1 MRFTH
6 KMNTIMGQNKD
17 AAVGFI
23 GIGIIIAIIAG
34 AVLVLLPSESE
45 TVQNTDVAKPNNI
58 EFDLITVEEIEKV
71 FPAYQDSF
79 RLILEQCHAVDSYT
93 DYLAFEES
101 IPWTQNEVSL
111 GIEDMKKALT
121 YAEKLG
127 YDNHPTIG
135 SMIEKARVLEGA
147 VDDCIIDLQDK
158 YEIKLD
164 TEKEVLDFFA
174 NYNGKDGEGE
184 TLYNVLGIIM
194 EIAYPGEEILSSP
207 STILS
212 VIASKDYSKEVS
224 DKYWKLEIKIETY
237 AEKIYL
243 KFILDTETNL
253 VYPGNEDSKSYLDL
267 LN

>member
-1 MRFTH
+1 
-6 KMNTIMGQNKD
+6 MGQNKD
-17 AAVGFI
+17 AAIGFI
-23 GIGIIIAIIAG
+23 GIGIIIAVIAG
-34 AVLVLLPSESE
+34 VVLVLLPEESE
-45 TVQNTDVAKPNNI
+45 TVQNVDVAKPNNI
-58 EFDLITVEEIEKV
+58 ELDPTTVEQAEKV
-71 FPAYQDSF
+71 FPFFQDSF

-101 IPWTQNEVSL
+101 IPWTQNEIFV
-111 GIEDMKKALT
+111 GMEKANIALT
-121 YAEKLG
+121 DAEELG

-135 SMIEKARVLEGA
+135 PMIKEARVLEGA
-147 VDDCIIDLQDK
+147 ANDCITDLQDK

-164 TEKEVLDFFA
+164 TEEEILDFFA

-184 TLYNVLGIIM
+184 TLYNVLGMIM